1 MEEIVISAPFQVTD
15 EQIEMIEKQLSE
27 RPYRVTFICAEN
39 DWRDTLAHIP
49 PTAKLIVSRGG
60 LGAFLHEQ
68 TELPYVQIPI
78 TPYDLLRE
86 VAVAT
91 QEGDQTIVVL
101 LYASLIEQTE
111 AYTLSLNDRAVHVL
125 RYHQKDE
132 LERMLDEHRGEFLI
146 GDRRAVAAA
155 GQKGLRATLLRSG
168 HEALE
173 QAIEQAV
180 RTLEIQHRE
189 RAKRKELELIIGS
202 MTQAVIV
209 IDELEHIKTYN
220 EHAVT
225 LFPSLKKSNAY
236 REVVRHEALQ
246 KQVETMEEKRKVVTV
261 GGQQLIV
268 TTVPTMSGA
277 IQWFEAI
284 QDVQQLELKI
294 RKELYDKGLVAKH
307 TFADVLTVNA
317 ELQQTIEEAKL
328 FARSEGTVLI
338 YGETGTGKE
347 LFAQS
352 IHNASKRQHQPFVS
366 VNCGALNEALLESE
380 LFGYEE
386 GAFTGARKGGRSGLL
401 ELAHEGTLFLDEI
414 NEMSRSFQ
422 TKMLRVLQEQEVRRV
437 GGERNIPI
445 NVRLICATNVPIA
458 DLIEEGEFKADFY
471 YRIATLPL
479 NISPLRDRKE
489 DIAVLAEHFLHIEM
503 RRENRQITLADSSVL
518 EPLIAYPWYG
528 NSRELQNWIRRLVIT
543 YPEQTLTRAGV
554 EAFLERSTE
563 RTEEVT
569 VRVSES
575 YKQMEKELWQKLY
588 AQFQGTKEEFC
599 KTYGISLTTL
609 WRRISE

>member
-1 MEEIVISAPFQVTD
+1 M
-15 EQIEMIEKQLSE
+15 
-27 RPYRVTFICAEN
+27 
-39 DWRDTLAHIP
+39 
-49 PTAKLIVSRGG
+49 
-60 LGAFLHEQ
+60 
-68 TELPYVQIPI
+68 
-78 TPYDLLRE
+78 
-86 VAVAT
+86 
-91 QEGDQTIVVL
+91 
-101 LYASLIEQTE
+101 
-111 AYTLSLNDRAVHVL
+111 
-125 RYHQKDE
+125 
-132 LERMLDEHRGEFLI
+132 
-146 GDRRAVAAA
+146 
-155 GQKGLRATLLRSG
+155 
-168 HEALE
+168 E

-202 MTQAVIV
+202 MTQAVVV

-220 EHAVT
+220 EHAVS
-225 LFPSLKKSNAY
+225 LFPSLKKSNVY
-236 REVVRHEALQ
+236 REVVQHEALQ
-246 KQVETMEEKRKVVTV
+246 KQVETMEEERKVVTV

-328 FARSEGTVLI
+328 YARSEGTVLI

-352 IHNASKRQHQPFVS
+352 IHNASKRQQQPFVS
-366 VNCGALNEALLESE
+366 VNCGALNETLLESE

-489 DIAVLAEHFLHIEM
+489 DIAVLAEHFLHLEM
-503 RRENRQITLADSSVL
+503 RRENRPITLADSSML

-588 AQFQGTKEEFC
+588 AQFRGTKEEFC
-599 KTYGISLTTL
+599 KTYGISSTTL